1 MQKEFERMVIGILLM
16 LTSGFALADT
26 SDNILIGKWIS
37 DKEKTLEYS
46 KSVYPDVPEKNLEEI
61 EKLLGTLI
69 ITFTENEVITNMV
82 GLQLGKGNYR
92 VLLVTDSLV
101 VIEDTKDGSIVW
113 YKDGPDSYY
122 LVTTNPYMPR
132 EYFKRIE

>member
-1 MQKEFERMVIGILLM
+1 MVIGILLM